1 MVDAPRTVTIRLPQ
15 ALAEHADG
23 AREVAIEV
31 GAGVRLAAVLDDLGR
46 VAPAVRRRVQD
57 ETGTI
62 RRFVNVFVDENE
74 CRTLDGLDTLVRPG
88 CVIYVIP
95 SVAGG

>member
-1 MVDAPRTVTIRLPQ
+1 
-15 ALAEHADG
+15 
-23 AREVAIEV
+23 
-31 GAGVRLAAVLDDLGR
+31 
-46 VAPAVRRRVQD
+46 VRRRVQD
-57 ETGTI
+57 ETGAI